1 MRRFI
6 LLLLIIITTS
16 VARAQTSPC
25 DSVDLADTV
34 HACVGTTVTLNAT
47 VYGSNTLISRAWT
60 PAAGLSD
67 ATILNPVLT
76 AWTSGYYKL
85 TLRTL
90 TTDNL
95 VVNGDFSAGNT
106 GFGSSYTYAAPPSST
121 LVEGDYSVYTD
132 PNGVHSGFTVMGD
145 HTSGTG
151 NMMIINAGPTPVDVW
166 CQTIAVDP
174 NTDYDF
180 SAWFANC
187 SAVTVP
193 PNIPTLQFRI
203 NGVLQGAATPVTAA
217 PGTWVNFSTIWNSGA
232 STTATICIYDA
243 TTVASGNDFVI
254 DDIAFKRYCDI
265 ADSVYVDVQLPDTT
279 FFSSDTA
286 LCSYGFPI
294 GLYSPAGY
302 TNYTWSTG
310 SGSSIGVTISDGGT
324 YWVRS
329 RVNCDIRMDTF
340 TVTSNPSP
348 SVYLGHDTGFC
359 IGNTYVLA
367 SPQPAGSTWAWS
379 TGSSADTIQV
389 SASGTYSLAV
399 TNSYGCSDTDEVVV
413 VVTTPPVVNLGN
425 DTTVCNGAAFV
436 LSSSVTYTAPYYLWQ
451 DYSTTPVL
459 TATAT
464 GTYWLQVTEYGC
476 PGADTIHVEIKY
488 DTFTLYNPDTAIC
501 KGQSVQIRATANP
514 DMTFQWRPTTGIANS
529 VLLTPMIKP
538 DTSAMYVVI
547 THLENCPD
555 RKDSVYI
562 DVQPVPD
569 PFPGLNRHLCEFDS
583 VHLIGYVNPPWY
595 THYSYQWSPA
605 SAVDHPTN
613 TAVVFRAGATTNIKL
628 TVTTPAGCTG
638 VDSAM
643 MVVHPGNFADGVGD
657 TSVCPN
663 SSVRLSATGGVTYKW
678 TPSTYLDDPE
688 SATPLSKPET
698 DQDYEVVVTNE
709 FGCRDTLKVAVK
721 VQPSAVMNLVDS
733 VVIFPGES
741 YQISPETNGSRFTW
755 TPSGGLNGKFI
766 SNPLATPEVST
777 LYRVQYVT
785 EDGCRAVDSIY
796 VIVNENALIQV
807 PNAFTPGAGANSK
820 LFAMKRGIASLKSF
834 RVYNRWGN
842 VVFQSSSFDEGWD
855 GTYKGVPQPLGVY
868 VYTIE
873 AQTDKGRD
881 IVKSGNV
888 TLLR

>member
-1 MRRFI
+1 MRRF
-6 LLLLIIITTS
+6 LLLLLLVLGS
-16 VARAQTSPC
+16 VVADAQTAEC
-25 DSVDLADTV
+25 DSIDLADTI
-34 HACVGTTVTLNAT
+34 HACEGSTVTLNAT

-67 ATILNPVLT
+67 PTILNPVLT
-76 AWTSGYYKL
+76 AWTSGSYKL

-90 TTDNL
+90 ADFNL

-106 GFGSSYTYAAPPSST
+106 GFSSSYTYAAPPSTT
-121 LVEGDYSVYTD
+121 LVEGDYSVYTN
-132 PNGVHSGFTVMGD
+132 PNGVHTGFTVMGD
-145 HTSGTG
+145 HTTGTG

-166 CQTIAVDP
+166 CQTIAVSP

-187 SAVTVP
+187 SSVTVP

-217 PGTWVNFSTIWNSGA
+217 PGTWVNFSTIWNSGP

-243 TTVASGNDFVI
+243 TTVAAGNDFVI

-265 ADSVYVDVQLPDTT
+265 ADSVYVEVQVPDTT
-279 FFSSDTA
+279 FFSHDTA
-286 LCSYGFPI
+286 LCSYDFPI

-310 SGSSIGVTISDGGT
+310 SGSSIGIPATSGGA

-329 RVNCDIRMDTF
+329 ILACDVRMDTF
-340 TVTSNPSP
+340 HVTSFPAP
-348 SVYLGHDTGFC
+348 AVYLGHDTGFC
-359 IGNTYVLA
+359 IGNTYVLS
-367 SPQPAGSTWAWS
+367 SPQPAGSTWVWS
-379 TGSSADTIQV
+379 TGSTIDSIHV
-389 SASGTYSLAV
+389 SASGTYSLSV
-399 TNSYGCSDTDEVVV
+399 TNSYGCSDTDEVVIL
-413 VVTTPPVVNLGN
+413 VTTPPVVNLGP
-425 DTTVCNGAAFV
+425 DTTVCNGSAFV
-436 LSSSVTYTAPYYLWQ
+436 LSSSVTYTAPSYLWQ

-476 PGADTIHVEIKY
+476 PGADTIRVELKF

-501 KGQSVQIRATANP
+501 RGQSVQVRATADA

-529 VLLTPMIKP
+529 VLLTPLIKP
-538 DTSAMYVVI
+538 DTSAMYTVT
-547 THLENCPD
+547 THMEGCPD
-555 RKDSVYI
+555 LRDSFYI

-569 PFPGLNRHLCEFDS
+569 PFLGLNRHLCEFDS
-583 VHLIGYVNPPWY
+583 VHIISSVDPPWY
-595 THYSYQWSPA
+595 NHYSYHWSPGL
-605 SAVDHPTN
+605 AVDDSTI
-613 TAVVFRAGATTNIKL
+613 TAVVFRAGTSTNIKL

-638 VDSAM
+638 IDSAM
-643 MVVHPGNFADGVGD
+643 MVVHPGNFAVGGGD
-657 TSVCPN
+657 TTVCPN
-663 SSVRLSATGGVTYKW
+663 SSVRLLAAGGVSYKW
-678 TPSTYLDDPE
+678 IPSTYLDDPE

-698 DQDYEVVVTNE
+698 DQNYAVIVTSE
-709 FGCRDTLKVAVK
+709 YGCRDTLGVK
-721 VQPSAVMNLVDS
+721 ISVSPSAVMNLVDS

-755 TPSGGLNGKFI
+755 TPSGGLSGKFI

-777 LYRVQYVT
+777 LYRVQFVT
-785 EDGCRAVDSIY
+785 EDGCRAIDSIY
-796 VIVNENALIQV
+796 INVNENALIAV
-807 PNAFTPGAGANSK
+807 PNAFTPGAGSNSI
-820 LFAMKRGIASLKSF
+820 LYPRKRGLATLKSF